1 MKAVKLLIICIIAW
15 NLSGCSKNESIN
27 QKEFDYLIIGSFY
40 GECVGENCVA
50 IYKIQDHNLYV
61 DTRKQYPNGM
71 SQYEGTFEILPQE
84 LYDLVADLPDEIPDE
99 LLKMEPGTIGCPD
112 CADGGGKYIE
122 INQDGEVKAWSIDNG
137 LNRIP
142 ESLHE
147 FMNILEEK
155 IELLL

>member
-1 MKAVKLLIICIIAW
+1 MKAFKLLFVCIIAW
-15 NLSGCSKNESIN
+15 NLSGCSKDESIH
-27 QKEFDYLIIGSFY
+27 QKELDYIVFGSFY

-50 IYKIQDHNLYV
+50 IFKIQGSSLFV

-71 SQYEGTFEILPQE
+71 SRYEGTFEILPKE
-84 LYDLVADLPDEIPDE
+84 LYDLVADLTEEIPNE
-99 LLKMEPGTIGCPD
+99 LLEMEPGTIGCPD

-122 INQDGEVKAWSIDNG
+122 INIDGEIKAWSIDNG

-147 FMNILEEK
+147 FMNILEDK